1 VNISE
6 SAPTI
11 LLVEDD
17 ASVRASMALFFKSH
31 GYRIVSAA
39 SLDQTLAVVGKLP
52 RPDLLITDFHL
63 SGGKNG
69 SDVITCV
76 REALGECLPA
86 ILISGDMSAEIG
98 NWSHDASVRF
108 ASKPI
113 DPDSLVTLAQ
123 ELLLQRAA
131 ASTDN

>member
-1 VNISE
+1 MHE
-6 SAPTI
+6 SASTI

-17 ASVRASMALFFKSH
+17 ASVRASMELFFRSH

-39 SLDQTLAVVGKLP
+39 SLDQALAVVGKLP

-63 SGGKNG
+63 GDGKSG
-69 SDVITCV
+69 SDVISCV
-76 REALGECLPA
+76 RIALGECLPA
-86 ILISGDMSAEIG
+86 ILISGDMSAEIEDL
-98 NWSHDASVRF
+98 SHDVGVRF

-123 ELLLQRAA
+123 ELLVQRAA
-131 ASTDN
+131 SGVVS